1 MQLKAGRGYGKFSW
15 LVATAGGLFAA
26 GCTLIEFDRL
36 VPQSA
41 MLDVDTAG
49 IIQICKPTTTSK
61 AAVATKQGN
70 QLAKIQSN
78 TQLVRNA
85 IPQIGSHP
93 VVNAVLQHV
102 QYIST
107 SSIATSRHILTNG
120 QTDEADQVYLASVS
134 KPPPLAASDIVQF
147 GRTLAETV
155 MRNTGGNPDT
165 TNEDAQQFWSN
176 VKAYYT
182 AYYQGNFVNYFAQP
196 VSKPTVQLTISDT
209 EITAAAGVFLELLFD
224 QLLSPTVWTDGSK
237 NYYPGA
243 GSKAPTYLGV
253 FKQTAAKLT
262 TPDGACGMT
271 EAKVNT
277 ITYLANTF
285 STAASGELS
294 VGVKSFGGIEV
305 GLGIFGKLSIGDNST
320 LTALLQAVASEAV
333 KRLTVAIAAPI
344 LEAIEVVPA
353 PQTVQGGPML
363 AARLSTATTRAQ
375 KIQLYSSP
383 FTSASRNAL

>member
-1 MQLKAGRGYGKFSW
+1 MQLKAGRGHGKFSW
-15 LVATAGGLFAA
+15 LIAIAGSLFAA

-41 MLDVDTAG
+41 MSDIDTVG
-49 IIQICKPTTTSK
+49 IIQICKPTTTSITT
-61 AAVATKQGN
+61 VVNKQGK
-70 QLAKIQSN
+70 QLDKIAQN
-78 TQLVRNA
+78 TGLVRNA

-107 SSIATSRHILTNG
+107 SSIVRARSFLTNG
-120 QTDEADQVYLASVS
+120 QTDEADQAYLATAS

-147 GRTLAETV
+147 GRTLSETV

-253 FKQTAAKLT
+253 FKQTAAKLV

-271 EAKVNT
+271 EAKANT
-277 ITYLANTF
+277 ITYLANNF

-353 PQTVQGGPML
+353 PKTVPGGAML
-363 AARLSTATTRAQ
+363 ARASVPATRAQ

-383 FTSASRNAL
+383 FTSGTRNTL

>member
-1 MQLKAGRGYGKFSW
+1 MCIKFSW
-15 LVATAGGLFAA
+15 LIGIAGSLFAA
-26 GCTLIEFDRL
+26 GCTLVEFDQL
-36 VPQSA
+36 VPRSVLSD
-41 MLDVDTAG
+41 LDTIG
-49 IIQICKPTTTSK
+49 IIQPCKPTL
-61 AAVATKQGN
+61 AASRATVAVKQGN
-70 QLAKIQSN
+70 QLAKIQKN
-78 TQLVRNA
+78 TQFVRSA

-102 QYIST
+102 EYIST
-107 SSIATSRHILTNG
+107 NSIVQARSYLSNG
-120 QTDEADQVYLASVS
+120 QTDQADQATMATVS
-134 KPPPLAASDIVQF
+134 KPAPLAASDIVQF
-147 GRTLAETV
+147 GHTLAETV
-155 MRNTGGNPDT
+155 MRNTGSNPDST
-165 TNEDAQQFWSN
+165 TEEAQQFWSD

-182 AYYQGNFVNYFAQP
+182 AYFKGNFVNYFAAQ
-196 VSKPTVQLTISDT
+196 VTKPTAQLTISDT

-224 QLLSPTVWTDGSK
+224 ELLSPTVWIDSSK

-243 GSKAPTYLGV
+243 GKMSPTYLSV
-253 FKQTAAKLT
+253 FKQTASPLV

-277 ITYLANTF
+277 IAYLANTF

-320 LTALLQAVASEAV
+320 LTALLQSVASEAV

-344 LEAIEVVPA
+344 LEAIEVVPQ
-353 PQTVQGGPML
+353 PQTAQGGRML
-363 AARLSTATTRAQ
+363 TTASAATSQAR

-383 FTSASRNAL
+383 FTSATRNAL